1 MDRTVTNS
9 RSFANPL
16 HAILLAF
23 PVALYPAAL
32 LTDITYLNTAE
43 IQWSN
48 FSSWLIAGADLFA
61 GLVLASALLAIF
73 FGRARHAKGRGTL
86 YLIVIAAMFGLGVLN
101 AFQHARDGWHSV
113 GTLGLNFG
121 ALPPEPSATRM
132 SPLGSTSVCR
142 GIFRS
147 CAMAETVYP
156 SGTMG
161 SSSPHPSGV
170 GISIAGTRASFCSGS
185 SGRSPV

>member
-61 GLVLASALLAIF
+61 GLVLASALLALF

-86 YLIVIAAMFGLGVLN
+86 YLIVIAAMFGLGVLMLSSMLVM
-101 AFQHARDGWHSV
+101 AGI
-113 GTLGLNFG
+113 
-121 ALPPEPSATRM
+121 PSALWA
-132 SPLGSTSVCR
+132 SC
-142 GIFRS
+142 FRY
-147 CAMAETVYP
+147 CA
-156 SGTMG
+156 
-161 SSSPHPSGV
+161 
-170 GISIAGTRASFCSGS
+170 
-185 SGRSPV
+185 RSWP